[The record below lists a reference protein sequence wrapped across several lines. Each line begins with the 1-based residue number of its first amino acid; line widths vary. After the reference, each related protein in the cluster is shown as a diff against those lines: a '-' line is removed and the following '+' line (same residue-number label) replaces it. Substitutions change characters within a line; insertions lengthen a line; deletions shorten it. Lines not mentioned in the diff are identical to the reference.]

1 MGQKM
6 IQRLEP
12 GSGYLRKMYVIHII
26 REISKTIQFKKETHF
41 SYCLLINLSVG
52 LSHSIHLHVM
62 VYAYLCFPGDSG
74 IKKPTCQ
81 CKRHMFDP

>member
-41 SYCLLINLSVG
+41 SYHLYLGNGALIL
-52 LSHSIHLHVM
+52 
-62 VYAYLCFPGDSG
+62 
-74 IKKPTCQ
+74 KPLY
-81 CKRHMFDP
+81 P